1 MAMGIPTI
9 STYEWADY
17 KKYITVPIDTTLYP
31 SPWPECH
38 PGFMHKPNEKQ
49 FKEAMEYA
57 KENYEELSEIA
68 FKNSFKVHHDFNW
81 MLVTRPAYGRLKKI
95 YKTLNLET

>member
-1 MAMGIPTI
+1 
-9 STYEWADY
+9 
-17 KKYITVPIDTTLYP
+17 
-31 SPWPECH
+31 
-38 PGFMHKPNEKQ
+38 MHKPDEKQ
-49 FKEAMEYA
+49 FEKAMEYA

-68 FKNSFKVHHDFNW
+68 FKNSFKVHNDFNW